1 MKFNFYRWVDSL
13 IIALGCLFLVLI
25 QSCKSS
31 APSSS
36 SSSSVV
42 AQYFDGPVD
51 GFPSKVYSNLPK
63 TLHYRVIDMDM
74 PQSLREF
81 RGVWIATVKN
91 IDWPSSG
98 EDTYEKQKEEF
109 IQLLDYYQSLNF
121 NAVIVQIRTA
131 GDAFYP
137 SRYAPWSQYLTGKQ
151 GRRPDTLEDPL
162 SWMILE
168 SKRRGFEFHAWL
180 NPYRAT
186 MDLDLTE
193 LSPEHDVFTHPN
205 WMVRYDTKYYYNPGL
220 PEVKEH
226 ILKVIEEVV
235 KNYNIDAVHFD
246 DYFYPYK
253 VKGLEFNDENAYRR
267 YGEMGQSKDDW
278 RRENVNTL
286 VYEINRLVKREKP
299 WVQFGIS
306 PFGVWRNSS
315 QDPLGS
321 DTQSE
326 QTNYDDLYADVLTWM
341 QNGWIDY
348 LIPQLYWSI
357 DFEPVSYRELLGW
370 WSRNHFNTTLYIG
383 NAAYKA
389 NEDAD
394 PAWDDPM
401 QLIDQVTLS
410 NITPNVYGNTFFSA
424 QSLFKR
430 NQNVARL
437 LREYHYEFPVLSP
450 ISNREILPPPG
461 IQDPILILHG
471 QGYAFQFREV
481 IRSDYR
487 YAMIYTAPSLSDLQ
501 RRNEE
506 TNFQKIYLDDNDRF
520 VVPILSYEGK
530 PFIALSF
537 IDRYGVETKPII
549 YKIEG
554 QLLTRSE

>member
-1 MKFNFYRWVDSL
+1 MKYDFYKMRL
-13 IIALGCLFLVLI
+13 LGIICMGCLLLSFLH
-25 QSCKSS
+25 SCKSS
-31 APSSS
+31 TPAVQGVPTY
-36 SSSSVV
+36 
-42 AQYFDGPVD
+42 ADGPVD

-63 TLHYRVIDMDM
+63 TLYYRVIEMDM

-81 RGVWIATVKN
+81 RGVWIATVAN
-91 IDWPSSG
+91 IDWPSSP
-98 EDTYEKQKEEF
+98 DDHYQKQKEDF
-109 IQLLDYYQSLNF
+109 IKLLDYYQSLNF

-137 SRYAPWSQYLTGKQ
+137 SRHAPWSKYLTGRQ

-186 MDLDLTE
+186 MNLDLTE
-193 LSPEHDVFTHPN
+193 LSPEHDMFNYPN
-205 WMVRYDTKYYYNPGL
+205 WMVKYDTKYYYNPGL
-220 PEVKEH
+220 PEVKNH
-226 ILKVIEEVV
+226 LLKIIEEVV
-235 KNYNIDAVHFD
+235 KNYNIDAIHFD

-253 VKGLEFNDENAYRR
+253 IKGQEFNDNEAYRKHAQS
-267 YGEMGQSKDDW
+267 GQSKEEW

-286 VYEINRLVKREKP
+286 VHEIHQLVKKEKP

-315 QDPLGS
+315 QDPRGS

-326 QTNYDDLYADVLTWM
+326 QTNYDDLYADVLAWM
-341 QNGWIDY
+341 ENGWIDY

-370 WSRNHFNTTLYIG
+370 WSRNHYNTPIYIG
-383 NAAYKA
+383 NAAYKIRE
-389 NEDAD
+389 NEDS
-394 PAWDDPM
+394 AWEDPM

-424 QSLFKR
+424 KSLFQK
-430 NQNVARL
+430 NQDVAGL

-450 ISNREILPPPG
+450 VSHREIIGPPP
-461 IQDPILILHG
+461 ISDPILILHG

-481 IRSDYR
+481 IKSDYR
-487 YAMIYTAPSLSDLQ
+487 YALIYTAPSLSDLQ

-554 QLLTRSE
+554 QLLTRPE